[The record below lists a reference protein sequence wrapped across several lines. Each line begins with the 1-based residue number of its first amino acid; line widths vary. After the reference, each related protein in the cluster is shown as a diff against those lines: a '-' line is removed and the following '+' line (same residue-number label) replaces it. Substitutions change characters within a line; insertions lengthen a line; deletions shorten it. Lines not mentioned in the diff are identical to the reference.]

1 MIRLSSLVQRQ
12 MSALAVLL
20 VTSLFYSGSLTAAPV
35 KVAFTGDQGAGEGA
49 RAVLSL
55 IASEGADLLLI
66 QGDLGYDDGKA
77 SIWEE
82 NLTQALGAN
91 FPVLT
96 LVGNHENFEWPLYK
110 PLIQQRIDRVDGLS
124 CSGDTGVKAV
134 CRYENIE
141 IVQVAPGIDEV
152 EGVDGQANYTDFIT
166 SSFAESTAPWRICA
180 WHKNQNKMQ
189 TGQKSDATGWGVYDA
204 CLDAGAM
211 IAIAHEHAYSRS
223 YLLSDFKDQTIVH
236 KNSDM
241 TLEPGKSF
249 AFVSGLGGHEVRPQ
263 VQGGDWWASI
273 YTASQGATHGALFC
287 TFEETTADCYFK
299 AIDGAVPD
307 QFTLKTRL
315 GSISESM
322 TTAPMVTAESP
333 VNQAVTTEPA
343 AEPIAPE
350 AADLG
355 TPEVAERTAAPIN
368 SGEQN
373 AVVETEVAEQSVSES
388 VVESEIFPPPESDL
402 VSGESAETGPLTV
415 VSSPDVA
422 AGNAVPSP
430 IDSETDVSLAQDVSG
445 GSASGDVGSGSISLF
460 LLLAMMART
469 GLLGLAGYTNRAN
482 RIC

>member
-315 GSISESM
+315 GSVSEPVTM
-322 TTAPMVTAESP
+322 APVVAE
-333 VNQAVTTEPA
+333 
-343 AEPIAPE
+343 
-350 AADLG
+350 LG

-368 SGEQN
+368 SAEQN
-373 AVVETEVAEQSVSES
+373 AVAETEVAAQSVSES
-388 VVESEIFPPPESDL
+388 VVETESFPPPESDL
-402 VSGESAETGPLTV
+402 VSGESAQSGPLTV

-422 AGNAVPSP
+422 TGNTVPSP
-430 IDSETDVSLAQDVSG
+430 IDSETDANTAQAGSG
-445 GSASGDVGSGSISLF
+445 GSAGGDVGSGSISLF
-460 LLLAMMART
+460 LLLAMMARI
-469 GLLGLAGYTNRAN
+469 GLLGFAGFSNTGKRL
-482 RIC
+482 RDLPFSD